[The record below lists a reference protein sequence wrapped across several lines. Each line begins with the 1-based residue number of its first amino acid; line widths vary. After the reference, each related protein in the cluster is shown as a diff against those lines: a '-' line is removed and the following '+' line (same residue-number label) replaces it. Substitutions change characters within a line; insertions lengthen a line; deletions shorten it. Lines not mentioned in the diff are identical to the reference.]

1 MNSEYIIETKGLKK
15 AYDGGQEVLS
25 GLDLRVPR
33 GSVYGFLGRNGTG
46 KTTTIRILMGLL
58 RWDVGRVEVLGES
71 SFKLSVETRQRIGY
85 VSQEQTMFEWMTIEQ
100 LVAFTS
106 SFYPTWDADYTQRLR
121 KKLDL
126 PSARPLGALSSGQQQ
141 KAALLLALAQR
152 PDLLILDEPA
162 ASLDTVVRRE
172 FLESILDVLT
182 DEGITVLISSQILTD
197 VERIADWIGILS
209 DGRMLLSEPL
219 EDLKE
224 SIKRLRIR
232 TSGRETEI
240 EHVPGAIRTIRRGS
254 EALVTVQDFSPTRLE
269 EIRAL
274 FPDGVDVQDVDLEDI
289 FIDLVS

>member
-1 MNSEYIIETKGLKK
+1 MNSEYVIETKGLKK
-15 AYDGGQEVLS
+15 AYDGGHEVLT

-58 RWDVGRVEVLGES
+58 RWDVGRVRVLGES
-71 SFKLSVETRQRIGY
+71 SFNLSVETRQRIGY
-85 VSQEQTMFEWMTIEQ
+85 VSQEQSMFEWMTVDQ
-100 LVAFTS
+100 LVDFTS
-106 SFYPTWDADYTQRLR
+106 SFYPAWDKEYTQRLR

-126 PSARPLGALSSGQQQ
+126 PAGYPLGVLSSGQQQ
-141 KAALLLALAQR
+141 KAALLVALSQR
-152 PDLLILDEPA
+152 PDLLVLDEPA

-172 FLESILDVLT
+172 FLESIIDILT
-182 DEGITVLISSQILTD
+182 EEGITVLISSQILTD

-209 DGRMLLSEPL
+209 DGRMLMSAPL
-219 EDLKE
+219 DDLKE

-232 TSGRETEI
+232 TSGREPEI
-240 EHVPGAIRTIRRGS
+240 DHVPGAIRTVRRGG
-254 EALVTVQDFSPTRLE
+254 EALVTVRDFSPTRLE
-269 EIRAL
+269 EIRTL